1 MSAKRALREFRAS
14 DETAAQER
22 AWTIVHHALPA
33 PVNRR
38 RRPRWRAT
46 LALAVCLLLGLL
58 ALSPAG
64 ASVRHWIS
72 HALGEPHAAPAL
84 FSLPSP
90 GRVLVSGSGWDM
102 DRQRRR
108 VRAAPWLLAA
118 GELVAARPVR
128 GGRTGRRA
136 RGGRPA
142 RDATLDP
149 VKTKRPR
156 SQLVSTNRLSRR
168 LPVRRAAARR
178 RRRRDRRSP
187 ARQ

>member
-1 MSAKRALREFRAS
+1 MSAKRALREFRAP

-22 AWTIVHHALPA
+22 AWTIVRHALPA

-72 HALGEPHAAPAL
+72 HALGEPHAGA
-84 FSLPSP
+84 SP
-90 GRVLVSGSGWDM
+90 VLAAITGQSARFGVSWDM
-102 DRQRRR
+102 DRQRGR

-136 RGGRPA
+136 RRGRPA
-142 RDATLDP
+142 RNTPLDP

-168 LPVRRAAARR
+168 LPIRRAAARR